1 MRRGMALNS
10 GWLLACAVFCG
21 FRLEAA
27 IKPAGIFTDHAVLQ
41 RGIRVPV
48 WGTARDG
55 EVVTVRFNGQTA
67 VTTASGGKWMV
78 RLKPMKVGGPYTM
91 TISGENTIEFQDL
104 LIGDVWLCGGQSN
117 MQWPLAETDAAAD
130 LIAGSADESLRL
142 FTVPLVTAP
151 TPAQDLPSGKWSSCG
166 PSTVRRFSAV
176 GYHFGRELRRSL
188 GVPIGLINDS
198 YGGSIVQA
206 WTSVRCLESDSESRP
221 GLVHKP
227 DWAEGPQNGFGL
239 LYNGMIAPIIPYALR
254 GVIWYQGEGNT
265 VSTEADHYRASF
277 PLLIHNWRE
286 DWGQGDFPFL
296 FVQLAPWARDV
307 QFHVAVDPDGTGWA
321 VVREAQLITSRK
333 VKNTAMAVITDAGDP
348 ERIHPR
354 RKGPVGERLALAARG
369 LAYRQPVVFRSPS
382 YKSMKVKGTKAILSF
397 HDSDGGLIVQG
408 ETATGFGIAGSDRQ
422 FHPAQARLLDEGRIE
437 VWSDRVAQP
446 VAVRYGWANYPVVN
460 VASRAGLPMS
470 PFRTDD
476 WPPERPF
483 KTYPF
488 FSQALAIETNATA
501 VTYSSPWLKVSFSLT
516 QPKML
521 FLSVDSTGENRHQR
535 NLLKEPVGGGSVL
548 SVAGDAGMVG
558 DLDCRVNVTGNGV
571 RYTGVK
577 LGDFETDTLS
587 FTVEPKSIKVEME
600 REIPKDYEAAISSPL
615 RLLLDATVT
624 PASPLG
630 RLSELGKLR
639 FPVLLHFPDWGS
651 LLMRVKEQGPG
662 EATLDFSLLRDSK
675 PIAPGAVAHWG
686 QMTPDYRA
694 RMEKVGNHR
703 MLEAN
708 AMHLGP
714 EQIQLVFNKGRA
726 GGRQQSG
733 RQHLEL
739 NLSVTSIYPETSLVD
754 ADPKLIGIKRA
765 WLNIFGFRADLA
777 CLANNS
783 TGDTCQFCMFCYA
796 DQARYTPPLFDDFTA
811 LDLVR
816 TALDRYFDGFKGFE
830 DRFQDVAPSTVIA
843 AWDYV
848 TGKPDLAWLRR
859 RIGSLEKYASRMIA
873 ADVDGDGLCE
883 SEGDPTNWWDCTPW
897 NWKDAYSSAL
907 SWRAFRC
914 LADLEHRLGNE
925 AAAQQYRE
933 RADRIK
939 AVYFSTFFN
948 PETGVLAGWR
958 LKDGRFGDS
967 YFLWVNGIAI
977 AYGLV
982 DKPQANAILDR
993 LQAKIKEVGFNSFRY
1008 GLPGNLVSFENKA
1021 RLRFQYYENGAVTG
1035 SMAYHYLQALY
1046 SVGRK
1051 AEGDAIFDQ
1060 MLEGYRDG
1068 TFQNGIGGGG
1078 DWKEW
1083 DGSPCGYEGLLVD
1096 AYYPLTALV
1105 TGRLG
1110 RGIPI
1115 P

>member
-1 MRRGMALNS
+1 M
-10 GWLLACAVFCG
+10 WLFACASLSG
-21 FRLEAA
+21 SRLEAA
-27 IKPAGIFTDHAVLQ
+27 VKPAAIFTDNAVLQ
-41 RGIRVPV
+41 RGISVPV

-55 EVVTVRFNGQTA
+55 EIVTVKINGQTA
-67 VTTASGGKWMV
+67 AATASGGKWLV
-78 RLKPMKVGGPYTM
+78 RLKPMAAGGPFTM
-91 TISGENTIEFQDL
+91 TISGENTVELKNL
-104 LIGDVWLCGGQSN
+104 LIGEVWLCGGQSN
-117 MQWPLAETDAAAD
+117 MQWPLAETDHAED
-130 LIAGSADESLRL
+130 LIAQSKDEGLRL

-151 TPAQDLPSGKWSSCG
+151 APAQDLPGGKWDLCG
-166 PSTVRRFSAV
+166 PDPVRNFSAV

-206 WTSVRCLESDSESRP
+206 WTSALYLESDPESKP
-221 GLVHKP
+221 GLAHKP

-265 VSTEADHYRASF
+265 VSTEADHYRTSF
-277 PLLIHNWRE
+277 PLLIRNWRE

-296 FVQLAPWARDV
+296 FVQLAPWARDAK
-307 QFHVAVDPDGTGWA
+307 FHVAVDPEGTGWA
-321 VVREAQLITSRK
+321 VVREAQLLTSRR

-348 ERIHPR
+348 DRIHPR
-354 RKGPVGERLALAARG
+354 RKEPVGQRLALAARAV
-369 LAYRQPVVFRSPS
+369 AYRQPVNFRGPS
-382 YKSMKVKGTKAILSF
+382 YKSMKIKGSKAVLSF
-397 HDSDGGLIVQG
+397 YDVDGGLIVQG
-408 ETATGFGIAGSDRQ
+408 DAATGFGIAGVDRQ
-422 FHPAQARLLDEGRIE
+422 FHPAQAKILGEGRIK

-446 VAVRYGWANYPVVN
+446 VAVRYGWANCPAVN
-460 VASRAGLPMS
+460 VANRAGLPMS
-470 PFRTDD
+470 PFRTDH
-476 WPPERPF
+476 WPPEKPF
-483 KTYPF
+483 KTYAF
-488 FSQALAIETNATA
+488 TSRTLEVETNAVA
-501 VTYSSPWLKVSFSLT
+501 VTYTSPWLKVSFSLH
-516 QPKML
+516 QPTMT
-521 FLSVDSTGENRHQR
+521 FLSVDSMGESRHKR
-535 NLLKEPVGGGSVL
+535 NLLKEPIGCGPTVSTSGEASM
-548 SVAGDAGMVG
+548 ARDM
-558 DLDCRVNVTGNGV
+558 DCRVTVTGNGV
-571 RYTGVK
+571 RYTHIK
-577 LGDFETDTLS
+577 LGDFETDALS
-587 FTVEPKSIKVEME
+587 FTVEPKAIKVEIE
-600 REIPKDYEAAISSPL
+600 RDIPKAYDATFSSPL
-615 RLLLDATVT
+615 RLMLDATVT

-651 LLMRVKEQGPG
+651 LLMRIQEQGSG
-662 EATLDFSLLRDSK
+662 ESTLDFSLLRDGK
-675 PIAPGAVAHWG
+675 PVKLGAVAAWG
-686 QMTPDYRA
+686 RMSPEYRA
-694 RMEKVGNHR
+694 RMEGVGNHR

-714 EQIQLVFNKGRA
+714 EQIQLALHKGRA
-726 GGRQQSG
+726 DGRQLPG

-739 NLSVTSIYPETSLVD
+739 SFSVTSIYPEAAVVD
-754 ADPKLIGIKRA
+754 ADPRLIGIKRA

-796 DQARYTPPLFDDFTA
+796 DQACHTPPLFDDFTA

-830 DRFQDVAPSTVIA
+830 DRFQDVAPSTIIA
-843 AWDYV
+843 AWDYA
-848 TGKPDLAWLRR
+848 TSKPDQPWLQR
-859 RIGSLEKYASRMIA
+859 RIGSLEKYADRMIA

-883 SEGDPTNWWDCTPW
+883 SDRDPTNWWDCTPW

-914 LADLEHRLGNE
+914 LADLEHRVGNE
-925 AAAQQYRE
+925 AAASRYRE

-939 AVYFSTFFN
+939 AVYYSTFYN
-948 PETGVLAGWR
+948 PDTGVLAGWR
-958 LKDGRFGDS
+958 LKDGGFGDS

-977 AYGLV
+977 SYGLV
-982 DKPQANAILDR
+982 DQAQANAILDR
-993 LQAKIKEVGFNSFRY
+993 LQAKIKEVGFRSYRY

-1046 SVGRK
+1046 SAGRK
-1051 AEGDAIFDQ
+1051 AEAEAIFEQ

-1096 AYYPLTALV
+1096 AYYPLTAFI
-1105 TGRLG
+1105 TGRLA
-1110 RGIPI
+1110 RGIII